1 MCNCAWL
8 LLLHDGLVQICTQKY
23 ITSRQRG
30 GANSPLPLK
39 FTTGKLASFFLRE
52 FDYRVFPT
60 VGGNWRF
67 NLWSKSPTIA
77 RLGRWGITLIGAA
90 RIQPSLLEPDNI
102 SLNMLISAAKHIE
115 LVRQAHTHTPVILR
129 STLWGSGYHPDF
141 NVARFAPE
149 VIKAVH
155 GWDHIVWTQTETV

>member
-1 MCNCAWL
+1 M
-8 LLLHDGLVQICTQKY
+8 QICTQKY

-30 GANSPLPLK
+30 VQIPPYPLNSPLVNSHP
-39 FTTGKLASFFLRE
+39 FFFLRE

-77 RLGRWGITLIGAA
+77 RLGRWGIILIGAA